1 MHLKEAMAKSEM
13 KIEIAQGGVA
23 RAIWGMTQEYRQVPT
38 GLWSKCSNIDDLLD
52 INSGS
57 LKLMMGVL
65 MQGPPAKM
73 SEDTLKAFNILA
85 QGERV
90 LQAEKPFPETESPED
105 NWNSSKPK
113 DKWNENG
120 EGGSDVQQTFV
131 DTWFETF
138 GWGKALSSLGKL
150 PKLLGERFSDSDV
163 IMANLHTYLQ
173 ELERDFTVDTAK
185 LKHITN
191 HFIDELDKG
200 LSVKGGSIP
209 MNPTWVMQ
217 QPTGNE
223 TGKYLVLDLGG
234 TNLRVFSVELTAEKS
249 GFKVNQVTHKLPKE
263 LRTGPA
269 ERLWD
274 FVAGHLEEFLK
285 TADFEAGTN
294 TDLSFIFSFPTTQR
308 TIDEGV
314 LQRWTKGF
322 DVADCEGRD
331 VAASLRH
338 AIAKR
343 KLPLKVRVV
352 TNDTTATMMAS
363 AYINSETAIGCV
375 FGTGCNGAYFE
386 RCQSIP
392 KLDMEGLP
400 AEALMAINCEWGAF
414 DNEHV
419 VLPLTSF
426 DIAIDD
432 ASPRK
437 GQQAFEK
444 MVAGL
449 YLGEL
454 FRLIMLDAKKRDD
467 TFWEG
472 QSLEKMQEPYFMD
485 SSFLSAI
492 EEFVHHPS
500 LVTFL
505 TNNGSRDTSEDFK
518 ISHDLSVLKLG
529 VFPNL
534 QELKFMRSVA
544 TLITTRAARL
554 SSTGV
559 AAICLKRNF
568 KTCHVGVEGSLFEKH
583 PHFKRE
589 LSRALGDI
597 LGWGKSSPGGEDDV
611 EFMLSPGS
619 GVGAAVI
626 ASTLTRSRHQI

>member
-1 MHLKEAMAKSEM
+1 MA
-13 KIEIAQGGVA
+13 
-23 RAIWGMTQEYRQVPT
+23 
-38 GLWSKCSNIDDLLD
+38 
-52 INSGS
+52 S
-57 LKLMMGVL
+57 L
-65 MQGPPAKM
+65 Q
-73 SEDTLKAFNILA
+73 
-85 QGERV
+85 
-90 LQAEKPFPETESPED
+90 
-105 NWNSSKPK
+105 
-113 DKWNENG
+113 
-120 EGGSDVQQTFV
+120 
-131 DTWFETF
+131 
-138 GWGKALSSLGKL
+138 
-150 PKLLGERFSDSDV
+150 
-163 IMANLHTYLQ
+163 TYLQ
-173 ELERDFTVDTAK
+173 ELEREFTVDTAK
-185 LKHITN
+185 LKHITK

-217 QPTGNE
+217 HPTGNE

-234 TNLRVFSVELTAEKS
+234 TNLRVFSVELPEEKS

-285 TADFEAGTN
+285 T
-294 TDLSFIFSFPTTQR
+294 R
-308 TIDEGV
+308 TIDEGI

-322 DVADCEGRD
+322 DVADCEGRN
-331 VAASLRH
+331 VAALLRQ

-363 AYINSETAIGCV
+363 AYINSETEIGCV

-392 KLDMEGLP
+392 KLDMEALP

-454 FRLIMLDAKKRDD
+454 FRLIMLDVKKREEALL
-467 TFWEG
+467 EG

-492 EEFVHHPS
+492 EE
-500 LVTFL
+500 
-505 TNNGSRDTSEDFK
+505 DTSTDFK
-518 ISHDLSVLKLG
+518 TSHDLSVAKLG
-529 VFPNL
+529 VSPSL
-534 QELKFMRSVA
+534 KELEFMKSVA

-559 AAICLKRNF
+559 AAICLKRNL
-568 KTCHVGVEGSLFEKH
+568 KACCVGVEGSLFEKH

-589 LSRALGDI
+589 LSKALGEI
-597 LGWGKSSPGGEDDV
+597 LGWEKLSPTGKNDV
-611 EFMLSPGS
+611 ELMLSPGS

-626 ASTLTRSRHQI
+626 ASTLTRSKHQI

>member
-1 MHLKEAMAKSEM
+1 MAYLE
-13 KIEIAQGGVA
+13 
-23 RAIWGMTQEYRQVPT
+23 
-38 GLWSKCSNIDDLLD
+38 
-52 INSGS
+52 
-57 LKLMMGVL
+57 
-65 MQGPPAKM
+65 
-73 SEDTLKAFNILA
+73 
-85 QGERV
+85 
-90 LQAEKPFPETESPED
+90 
-105 NWNSSKPK
+105 
-113 DKWNENG
+113 
-120 EGGSDVQQTFV
+120 
-131 DTWFETF
+131 
-138 GWGKALSSLGKL
+138 
-150 PKLLGERFSDSDV
+150 
-163 IMANLHTYLQ
+163 TYLQ

-234 TNLRVFSVELTAEKS
+234 TNLRVFSVELTEEKS
-249 GFKVNQVTHKLPKE
+249 GFKVNKVTHKLPKE
-263 LRTGPA
+263 LRTGDA
-269 ERLWD
+269 EKLWD

-285 TADFEAGTN
+285 TADFDVGVN

-308 TIDEGV
+308 TIDEGI

-322 DVADCEGRD
+322 NVADCEGQD
-331 VAASLRH
+331 CAAALRR
-338 AIAKR
+338 AIEKR
-343 KLPLKVRVV
+343 KLPLNVCVV

-363 AYINSETAIGCV
+363 AYLNSETAIGCV

-426 DIAIDD
+426 DIAIDE

-454 FRLIMLDAKKRDD
+454 FRLIILDANQRDE
-467 TFWEG
+467 TFLKG
-472 QSLEKMQEPYFMD
+472 QSLEKLQEPYFMD

-492 EEFVHHPS
+492 EEDKSQNFQ
-500 LVTFL
+500 
-505 TNNGSRDTSEDFK
+505 K
-518 ISHDLSVLKLG
+518 SHDLSVSQLG
-529 VFPNL
+529 VSPNF
-534 QELKFMRSVA
+534 QELDFMRKVA
-544 TLITTRAARL
+544 SLITIRAARL

-559 AAICLKRNF
+559 AAICMKRNL
-568 KTCHVGVEGSLFEKH
+568 KKCHVGVEGSLFEKH

-589 LSRALGDI
+589 LSKALGEI
-597 LGWGKSSPGGEDDV
+597 LDWQEVSEIGKNDV
-611 EFMLSPGS
+611 EFILSPGS

-626 ASTLTRSRHQI
+626 ASTLTKSKHDEISDAV

>member
-1 MHLKEAMAKSEM
+1 
-13 KIEIAQGGVA
+13 
-23 RAIWGMTQEYRQVPT
+23 
-38 GLWSKCSNIDDLLD
+38 
-52 INSGS
+52 
-57 LKLMMGVL
+57 
-65 MQGPPAKM
+65 
-73 SEDTLKAFNILA
+73 
-85 QGERV
+85 
-90 LQAEKPFPETESPED
+90 
-105 NWNSSKPK
+105 
-113 DKWNENG
+113 
-120 EGGSDVQQTFV
+120 
-131 DTWFETF
+131 
-138 GWGKALSSLGKL
+138 
-150 PKLLGERFSDSDV
+150 
-163 IMANLHTYLQ
+163 MANLQTYFQ

-234 TNLRVFSVELTAEKS
+234 TNLRVFSVELFEEES

-263 LRTGPA
+263 LRSGPA
-269 ERLWD
+269 ETLWD

-308 TIDEGV
+308 TIDEGI

-444 MVAGL
+444 M
-449 YLGEL
+449 
-454 FRLIMLDAKKRDD
+454 RDD

-472 QSLEKMQEPYFMD
+472 QSLEKMQEPYCMD

-492 EEFVHHPS
+492 EE
-500 LVTFL
+500 
-505 TNNGSRDTSEDFK
+505 DTSKDFA
-518 ISHDLSVLKLG
+518 ISHDSSVTKLG
-529 VFPNL
+529 VSPSL
-534 QELKFMRSVA
+534 KELDFMRKVA
-544 TLITTRAARL
+544 TLVTTRAARL
-554 SSTGV
+554 SSTGI
-559 AAICLKRNF
+559 AAICLKRNL

-589 LSRALGDI
+589 LSKALGEI
-597 LGWGKSSPGGEDDV
+597 LGWQKSSSTSKESV

-626 ASTLTRSRHQI
+626 ASTLTRSKQEI

>member
-1 MHLKEAMAKSEM
+1 
-13 KIEIAQGGVA
+13 
-23 RAIWGMTQEYRQVPT
+23 
-38 GLWSKCSNIDDLLD
+38 
-52 INSGS
+52 
-57 LKLMMGVL
+57 
-65 MQGPPAKM
+65 
-73 SEDTLKAFNILA
+73 
-85 QGERV
+85 
-90 LQAEKPFPETESPED
+90 
-105 NWNSSKPK
+105 
-113 DKWNENG
+113 
-120 EGGSDVQQTFV
+120 
-131 DTWFETF
+131 
-138 GWGKALSSLGKL
+138 
-150 PKLLGERFSDSDV
+150 
-163 IMANLHTYLQ
+163 MANLQTYLQ

-234 TNLRVFSVELTAEKS
+234 TNLRVFSVELTEEKS
-249 GFKVNQVTHKLPKE
+249 GFKVNQVTHRLPKE

-285 TADFEAGTN
+285 TADFESGTN

-308 TIDEGV
+308 TINEGI

-331 VAASLRH
+331 
-338 AIAKR
+338 

-414 DNEHV
+414 DNEHM

-454 FRLIMLDAKKRDD
+454 FRLIMLDVKKRDD

-492 EEFVHHPS
+492 EE
-500 LVTFL
+500 
-505 TNNGSRDTSEDFK
+505 DTSEDFK
-518 ISHDLSVLKLG
+518 VSHDLSVAKLG
-529 VFPNL
+529 VSPNL
-534 QELKFMRSVA
+534 QELEFMRSVA

-559 AAICLKRNF
+559 AAICLKRNL
-568 KTCHVGVEGSLFEKH
+568 KKCHVGVEGSLFEKH
-583 PHFKRE
+583 PHFKLE
-589 LSRALGDI
+589 LSKALGEI
-597 LGWGKSSPGGEDDV
+597 LGWEKLSPIGRDVV
-611 EFMLSPGS
+611 EFLLSPGS

-626 ASTLTRSRHQI
+626 ASTLTRSKHEI

>member
-1 MHLKEAMAKSEM
+1 M
-13 KIEIAQGGVA
+13 
-23 RAIWGMTQEYRQVPT
+23 
-38 GLWSKCSNIDDLLD
+38 SK
-52 INSGS
+52 
-57 LKLMMGVL
+57 
-65 MQGPPAKM
+65 
-73 SEDTLKAFNILA
+73 
-85 QGERV
+85 
-90 LQAEKPFPETESPED
+90 LQ
-105 NWNSSKPK
+105 
-113 DKWNENG
+113 
-120 EGGSDVQQTFV
+120 
-131 DTWFETF
+131 
-138 GWGKALSSLGKL
+138 
-150 PKLLGERFSDSDV
+150 
-163 IMANLHTYLQ
+163 TYLQ

-185 LKHITN
+185 LKHITK
-191 HFIDELDKG
+191 HFIHELDKG
-200 LSVKGGSIP
+200 LSVQGGSIP

-234 TNLRVFSVELTAEKS
+234 TNLRVFSVELSEEKS

-274 FVAGHLEEFLK
+274 FVAGNLEEFLK

-308 TIDEGV
+308 TIDEGI

-331 VAASLRH
+331 IAASLKH

-414 DNEHV
+414 DNEHA

-454 FRLIMLDAKKRDD
+454 FRLIMLDVKRRDE

-492 EEFVHHPS
+492 EE
-500 LVTFL
+500 
-505 TNNGSRDTSEDFK
+505 DTSKDFK
-518 ISHDLSVLKLG
+518 ISYDLSVSKLG
-529 VFPNL
+529 VSPNL
-534 QELKFMRSVA
+534 KELEFMRSVA

-559 AAICLKRNF
+559 AAICMKRNL

-583 PHFKRE
+583 PHFKTE
-589 LSRALGDI
+589 LSKALGEI
-597 LGWGKSSPGGEDDV
+597 LGWEKRSATGKDDV
-611 EFMLSPGS
+611 EFILSPGS

-626 ASTLTRSRHQI
+626 ASTLPRSKHEV